1 MLMPKPLKP
10 GDKIGIVAP
19 SRKVTFSDL
28 EEAINLLNQWG
39 YEVVLGENIY
49 DEHHQFAGYDEI
61 RASEFEQMICNPDI
75 NAILCARGGYGTV
88 RLLEK
93 LTPEI
98 IRLHP
103 KWVIG
108 YSDITVLHSYFN
120 KIIGCETI
128 HGSMPSN
135 CLKETAGNGTWKNLR
150 QILSGE
156 LPAYKIA
163 AHPLNKTGQ
172 AEGMLVGGNL
182 SVLFSLRG
190 TFCDIETDNRILF
203 IEDLDEYLYHIDRM
217 MMNLRIAGKLKKL
230 KGLIVGSMSDMKD
243 NTIPFGKDA
252 YEIVADAVSDYN
264 FPVLFGFPA
273 GHCEP
278 NLPVILG
285 RKIRLVVDEVEAN
298 VNFSELSC

>member
-1 MLMPKPLKP
+1 MITPKPLKP

-19 SRKVTFSDL
+19 SRKVTSDDL
-28 EEAINLLNQWG
+28 EEAVNLLNQWG
-39 YEVVLGENIY
+39 YEVVLGDNIY
-49 DEHHQFAGYDEI
+49 DVHHQFAGHDDI
-61 RASEFEQMICNPDI
+61 RAGDFEQMISNPEI
-75 NAILCARGGYGTV
+75 KAILCARGGYGTV

-93 LTPEI
+93 LNTDI
-98 IRLHP
+98 IKSNP

-128 HGSMPSN
+128 HGSMPIN
-135 CLKETAGNGTWKNLR
+135 CLKETTENGTWKKL
-150 QILSGE
+150 QQLLTGH
-156 LPAYKIA
+156 LPVYSIP

-172 AEGMLVGGNL
+172 SDGMLVGGNL

-217 MMNLRIAGKLKKL
+217 MMNLRISGKLKKL

-243 NTIPFGKDA
+243 NTVPFGKNA
-252 YEIVADAVSDYN
+252 YEIIADAVSDYD
-264 FPVLFGFPA
+264 FPVLFDFPA

-285 RKIRLVVDEVEAN
+285 RKINLEVSETGGKLE
-298 VNFSELSC
+298 FSTI

>member
-1 MLMPKPLKP
+1 MITPKPLKP

-19 SRKVTFSDL
+19 SRKVTSEDL

-39 YEVVLGENIY
+39 YEVVLGDNIY
-49 DEHHQFAGYDEI
+49 DVHYQYAGHDDI
-61 RASEFEQMICNPDI
+61 RAGNFEQMISNPDI
-75 NAILCARGGYGTV
+75 KAILCARGGYGTV

-93 LTPEI
+93 LNTDVI
-98 IRLHP
+98 INNP

-128 HGSMPSN
+128 HGSMPIN
-135 CLKETAGNGTWKNLR
+135 CLKETTENGTWKKL
-150 QILSGE
+150 QQLLTGH
-156 LPAYKIA
+156 LPVYNIP

-172 AEGMLVGGNL
+172 SDGMLVGGNL

-217 MMNLRIAGKLKKL
+217 MMNLRISGKLKKL

-243 NTIPFGKDA
+243 NTVPFGKNA
-252 YEIVADAVSDYN
+252 YEIIADAVSDYD
-264 FPVLFGFPA
+264 FPVLFDFPA

-285 RKIRLVVDEVEAN
+285 RKISLNVRETEAKIE
-298 VNFSELSC
+298 FSVK